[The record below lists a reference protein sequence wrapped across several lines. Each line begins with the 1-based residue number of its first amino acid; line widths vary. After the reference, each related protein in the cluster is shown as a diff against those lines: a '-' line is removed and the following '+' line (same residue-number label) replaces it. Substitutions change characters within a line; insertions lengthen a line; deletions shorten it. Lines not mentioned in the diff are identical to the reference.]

1 MLIFLLDKLVGVLAA
16 LPLVLLFLF
25 FADKKR
31 FTKKWF
37 WAVLFVAYMNAML
50 IMVGIPYAEYITWQP
65 TINWIPFRDFTPSN
79 ILGMALNVVM
89 LMPFGAFLPIYFKKF
104 RKLLPTVLA
113 GAIMSLTM
121 EILQLFTM
129 RATDVDDLIMNTL
142 GAFLGYFIGAF
153 IARKADKE
161 EENEKDIMKL
171 LIMVTISILVVVF
184 INNPLMTIFLKALG
198 EIS

>member
-1 MLIFLLDKLVGVLAA
+1 MLIFLLDKFVGVLVA

-25 FADKKR
+25 LADKKR

-65 TINWIPFRDFTPSN
+65 TINWIPFHDFTPLN

-89 LMPFGAFLPIYFKKF
+89 LVPFGAFLPIYFKKF

-153 IARKADKE
+153 IVHKADKE
-161 EENEKDIMKL
+161 EENEKDMVKL

-184 INNPLMTIFLKALG
+184 INNPLMTIFLRALG
-198 EIS
+198 EI

>member
-198 EIS
+198 EI

>member
-1 MLIFLLDKLVGVLAA
+1 MLIFLLDKFVGVLVA

-25 FADKKR
+25 LADKKR

-50 IMVGIPYAEYITWQP
+50 IMVGIPYAEYITWEP
-65 TINWIPFRDFTPSN
+65 TINWIPFHDFTPSN

-89 LMPFGAFLPIYFKKF
+89 LVPFGAFLPIYFKKF

-113 GAIMSLTM
+113 GAIMSLIM

-153 IARKADKE
+153 IVRKADKE
-161 EENEKDIMKL
+161 EENEKDMVKL

-198 EIS
+198 EI